1 MITELQPRVIV
12 LQLTDALFAQ
22 LRPFMAGLDITASA
36 HGGEAYQKDEQYQR
50 RLSMSSKAY
59 QMLTERVGG
68 TLDYEVRWQPN
79 EYEPD

>member
-1 MITELQPRVIV
+1 
-12 LQLTDALFAQ
+12 
-22 LRPFMAGLDITASA
+22 
-36 HGGEAYQKDEQYQR
+36 
-50 RLSMSSKAY
+50 MSSKAY